1 MSFHFSVKKTFGT
14 SLLLSTLFLL
24 FSTSLF
30 AAQFTVTEVYDG
42 DTIRAEGHGTE
53 IRVRMAGID
62 APEIHK
68 DVREKGQPYGQ
79 EAREYLESMILN
91 KHVQITS
98 YGYDRHD
105 LILGT
110 IFLDGKNINLEMARA
125 GLAEVQQQEAPADFL
140 LEPLIEAEKQAQSN
154 QKGIWA
160 QGEGYM
166 SPGEWRQTE
175 RARSAC
181 AILLY
186 GIYGKTKR

>member
-1 MSFHFSVKKTFGT
+1 MIKRKSRVI
-14 SLLLSTLFLL
+14 LLLILIV
-24 FSTSLF
+24 SLNSC
-30 AAQFTVTEVYDG
+30 Y
-42 DTIRAEGHGTE
+42 
-53 IRVRMAGID
+53 
-62 APEIHK
+62 
-68 DVREKGQPYGQ
+68 
-79 EAREYLESMILN
+79 N
-91 KHVQITS
+91 KS
-98 YGYDRHD
+98 D
-105 LILGT
+105 
-110 IFLDGKNINLEMARA
+110 KNINLEMARA